1 MTTSVYPN
9 YRAIGRPME
18 FKGLKGPYILIAA
31 AALIADLLLFVILY
45 CCSVPPWLC
54 ILIAFASGATA
65 VGMTMR
71 WSQRFGVHGWMK
83 HLAAKSLPRAIRADS
98 RQVYLN
104 LIKKLS

>member
-18 FKGLKGPYILIAA
+18 FKGLKGPYILITA

-45 CCSVPPWLC
+45 CCGVPPWLC
-54 ILIAFASGATA
+54 IGITFASATTA
-65 VGMTMR
+65 VGVSIR

-83 HLAAKSLPRAIRADS
+83 HLAAKGLPRAIRS
-98 RQVYLN
+98 GNRQVYLN
-104 LIKKLS
+104 LLKK